1 MGEPLTWLLIVQ
13 VHFRLS
19 YVEFMDVVRIF
30 SKGGSPGNFPKIFLG
45 GTKIGEICFF
55 PLETKKT
62 TLFNHIFKIQEALP
76 PFRRPWGSSQWLRDL
91 CTNSANAVTDE
102 RKYTFVANLYTATW
116 KRFQNRCKWSACFQ
130 GLFLEKAFSL
140 WCRNSKAFCER
151 PFALQRQQPEK
162 YK

>member
-62 TLFNHIFKIQEALP
+62 TLFSYIFKIQEALP
-76 PFRRPWGSSQWLRDL
+76 P
-91 CTNSANAVTDE
+91 TDAHGGVHSDNE
-102 RKYTFVANLYTATW
+102 IYA
-116 KRFQNRCKWSACFQ
+116 
-130 GLFLEKAFSL
+130 
-140 WCRNSKAFCER
+140 
-151 PFALQRQQPEK
+151 PIQQTL
-162 YK
+162 